1 MYFLSLSRNNVTNVH
16 MYVIQGLSVADDA
29 CTINGKQVK
38 FKDVGSGKYT
48 LKIVVE
54 ENDNDRS
61 PGTVPISCE
70 IRQAATS
77 KTVSRIFKF
86 TEENNLAIDAHR
98 PNLGKA
104 SIVRILPK
112 SPVGIGGRLILKIVG
127 STTDEGLRLGDCR
140 ANIPM
145 PWDESDS
152 KRRAAVIFMSQ
163 VLSKNAASSKLAS
176 KVEDSVKFVVDASG
190 SSDNAAKEPFDERQ
204 NMIND
209 LPVNVFLERKDPSSS
224 SKKKDDHEEKKV
236 HDENK
241 PEKDH
246 HEDHHEDEE
255 LSANDLPLLEDLG
268 GRQVKNF
275 MEIGRGLYTV
285 EYEVG
290 EGDADQQQGE
300 LPFLCTWCSSAML
313 IISLTCNNSQ

>member
-1 MYFLSLSRNNVTNVH
+1 M
-16 MYVIQGLSVADDA
+16 SVADDA

-127 STTDEGLRLGDCR
+127 STTDEVFVWVIAERS
-140 ANIPM
+140 IPM

-209 LPVNVFLERKDPSSS
+209 LPVNVFLERKILPPLP
-224 SKKKDDHEEKKV
+224 KKMIMKRRKV

-241 PEKDH
+241 PEKTITRIITRTK
-246 HEDHHEDEE
+246 
-255 LSANDLPLLEDLG
+255 SSQRTICRFWRILED
-268 GRQVKNF
+268 VK
-275 MEIGRGLYTV
+275 
-285 EYEVG
+285 
-290 EGDADQQQGE
+290 
-300 LPFLCTWCSSAML
+300 
-313 IISLTCNNSQ
+313 